1 MKLLDVTKI
10 GEKEIEYINQ
20 LTVKG
25 MSQKD
30 IVKYELGDGATPVEI
45 EGHFKTF
52 RSRMKRSDY
61 SYNPDKKI
69 YEFKEKPKK
78 KSDKKTKEMEP
89 KNDGEKREEVEQ
101 VKTPL
106 VVKNSNEKGENL
118 EPKTECKNETELFVS
133 NEIEPVV
140 EEESNEDN
148 KKRGQYRKSSK
159 SNPLAIISSVDIAI
173 LVCDCAGK
181 KEDRIGT
188 GVYVMQPIAEDFAKL
203 EEALYYLHGYTLVDV
218 ALISASQHMK
228 ALEKSAV
235 FERFTDIVRKQKA
248 EGKGIR
254 KKQTNV
260 KLCKKSIEA
269 IDELSRHFAFLNKSE
284 IVNLCMYALSQSAQ
298 ASFIKK
304 EDVKNEK

>member
-69 YEFKEKPKK
+69 YEFKEKSKK
-78 KSDKKTKEMEP
+78 KSDKKI
-89 KNDGEKREEVEQ
+89 GEVEQ
-101 VKTPL
+101 VKKTS
-106 VVKNSNEKGENL
+106 VQKKSNEKVENL
-118 EPKTECKNETELFVS
+118 ERKNETEIELTETKEVEMS
-133 NEIEPVV
+133 PVQQEPNESDE
-140 EEESNEDN
+140 NKN
-148 KKRGQYRKSSK
+148 KKRGQYRKSNK
-159 SNPLAIISSVDIAI
+159 SNPLAIVSPVDINILISSY
-173 LVCDCAGK
+173 AGK
-181 KEDRIGT
+181 KEDRVAT
-188 GVYVMQPIAEDFAKL
+188 GVYVMQPIADDFAIL
-203 EEALYYLHGYTLVDV
+203 ENELYYLPSYALIDV
-218 ALISASQHMK
+218 ALISASCHMN
-228 ALEKSAV
+228 ALEKSNV
-235 FERFTDIVRKQKA
+235 FGRFTDIVRKQKS
-248 EGKGIR
+248 ESKGAR

-260 KLCKKSIEA
+260 KLCEESIKA

-284 IVNLCMYALSQSAQ
+284 IINLCMYALSQSSQ
-298 ASFIKK
+298 ASFIKTETDK
-304 EDVKNEK
+304 TES